1 MVVVT
6 TEPRRWRPERP
17 ARKRKNSPR
26 WFPSSSLPF
35 SIALITFIHVLCIN
49 SDQLCRASGGGGG
62 GDHGAEEVAAGATSS
77 EGLELA

>member
-1 MVVVT
+1 MVVT

-35 SIALITFIHVLCIN
+35 SIALITFIRVLCIN

-77 EGLELA
+77 EG